1 MKRSEIV
8 LNGIFKENPSLVAF
22 LGMCPS
28 LVASRTLDTAVGMG
42 LAVLVVLVLA
52 NVLVSLIRSI
62 VPNEIRI
69 PIYIV
74 IVASLVKSVEL
85 LMAAFT
91 PSIYETLGIFI
102 PLIVVNCI
110 ILGRAE
116 AFASKNGVI
125 DSLLDAIGQTAGFT
139 GSMILVALTRELLG
153 TGGLAL
159 HNPFNATQAIFSFS
173 LWPQYSISI
182 LMQPVGAFLIFG
194 LWAAFFNSIRISNE
208 RKQAALDK
216 AAAEQAKAATAARPA
231 VKAA

>member
-1 MKRSEIV
+1 MKRSEIL
-8 LNGIFKENPSLVAF
+8 LNGIFKENPSLVVF

-52 NVLVSLIRSI
+52 NVLVSLIRNI

-74 IVASLVKSVEL
+74 IVASLTKAVEL

-91 PSIYETLGIFI
+91 PSIFETLGIFI

-116 AFASKNGVI
+116 AFASKNGVF
-125 DSLLDAIGQTAGFT
+125 DSLIDAIGQTVGFT
-139 GSMILVALTRELLG
+139 GSMV
-153 TGGLAL
+153 
-159 HNPFNATQAIFSFS
+159 FS
-173 LWPQYSISI
+173 L
-182 LMQPVGAFLIFG
+182 
-194 LWAAFFNSIRISNE
+194 
-208 RKQAALDK
+208 K
-216 AAAEQAKAATAARPA
+216 
-231 VKAA
+231 

>member
-1 MKRSEIV
+1 MKRKDIL
-8 LNGIFKENPSLVAF
+8 LNGIFKENPSLIAF

-28 LVASRTLDTAVGMG
+28 LVASRTMDTAIGMG
-42 LAVLVVLVLA
+42 MAVLIVLVLA
-52 NVLVSLIRSI
+52 NVIVSSIRNI

-91 PSIYETLGIFI
+91 PTIYETLGIFI

-116 AFASKNGVI
+116 AFASKNGVV

-139 GSMILVALTRELLG
+139 GSMVLVAFTRELLG

-159 HNPFNATQAIFSFS
+159 HNPFNASQTIFSFS
-173 LWPQYSISI
+173 LFPQYSIPL
-182 LMQPVGAFLIFG
+182 LMQPVGAFLVFG
-194 LWAAFFNSIRISNE
+194 IWAAVVNSIMINNAN
-208 RKQAALDK
+208 KQAAAEK
-216 AAAEQAKAATAARPA
+216 AAADKAKAEAAKPAAKAA
-231 VKAA
+231 